1 MTKKIRLSEKAL
13 INLIEKTINEQIDG
27 DGDGYPG
34 SVGTADGSSAPVV
47 WTEKE
52 KNKLMKSVSKIGKT
66 VDKILY
72 QIDMLNLK

>member
-34 SVGTADGSSAPVV
+34 SVAGDGSSAPVV